1 MTPTESADAAAR
13 APLTSLPGVGRARA
27 DRLARLGLSAVRD
40 LLFLRPRRLEE
51 VGPRVDIASAP
62 EHVGR
67 RITIEGSVSRARFV
81 RTRGKRSLLRIA
93 VRDETGTIDALFF
106 NQPWMKNRL
115 PVAETVKLQGLV
127 VDARGAALAHPRVE
141 SPERPLPE
149 PGTLVPMYGLVDGIG
164 QEFLRGLVHE
174 ARERCLDSVHDPVP
188 AADLERLGLVDLASA
203 VVELHAPTSFEAF
216 GRALRRV
223 GFEALLT
230 LQARLA
236 TRERVE
242 LGRARAVTI
251 DAEGHA
257 ELLGRFPF
265 RPTNSQTSAFDALR
279 RDLRRTRP
287 MRRLLQGDVGAGKTL
302 VGLYACMAT
311 ARAGGQAAFLA
322 PTEILAEQHYD
333 GLRAD
338 WGPSGLRAAL
348 LTGSLSAA
356 ERKRVLAG
364 LASGETDLVFGTH
377 ALFSDDVRYRRLA
390 TAVVDEQQRFGVAQR
405 RRLLEKGDDVHL
417 LLMTATPIPRTLAL
431 TLYGDLDTTVLSEKP
446 AGRGV
451 IRTRARVG
459 GEPTEALE
467 DLVGELEAGGRALWV
482 LPRIES
488 SDLGR
493 GATEV
498 FEALRASE
506 LGSHGIELV
515 HGRMDAADRARRL
528 DRFRAGKARVL
539 VSTTVIEV
547 GLDVPSATFIVIE
560 GAERFG
566 LAQLHQLR
574 GRVGRGERPATCYLF
589 GAASAQERLRA
600 LEATHNGFA
609 IAEEDLRLRGMGD
622 LAGLRQAGENTE
634 GLADPELDLELIL
647 AARDL
652 VQRDAELRDEY
663 ARAAR
668 AGEV

>member
-1 MTPTESADAAAR
+1 MRGTESADAAAL

-27 DRLARLGLSAVRD
+27 DRLARLGLETVRD
-40 LLFLRPRRLEE
+40 LLFVRPRRLEA
-51 VGPRVDIASAP
+51 VGPRVDIAAAG
-62 EHVGR
+62 EHVGQ
-67 RITIEGSVSRARFV
+67 RITVEGSVSRARFV
-81 RTRGKRSLLRIA
+81 RTRGKRSLLRLAI
-93 VRDETGTIDALFF
+93 RDETGTIDALFF

-141 SPERPLPE
+141 SPERPLPP

-164 QEFLRGLVHE
+164 QDFLRGLIHA
-174 ARERCLDSVHDPVP
+174 ARERCLDSVRDPVP
-188 AADLERLGLVDLASA
+188 VAELERLGLADLRTA
-203 VVELHAPTSFEAF
+203 VGELHEPTSREAF
-216 GRALRRV
+216 ERALRRV
-223 GFEALLT
+223 GFDALLT

-242 LGRARAVTI
+242 LGRAHEVRI
-251 DAEGHA
+251 GAETHA

-287 MRRLLQGDVGAGKTL
+287 MRRLLQGDVGSGKTL

-311 ARAGGQAAFLA
+311 ASAGGQAAFLA
-322 PTEILAEQHYD
+322 PTEILAEQHFD

-338 WGPSGLRAAL
+338 WGLSGLRTAL

-364 LASGETDLVFGTH
+364 LESGETDLVFGTH
-377 ALFSDDVRYRRLA
+377 ALFSDDVRYHRLA

-459 GEPTEALE
+459 CEPSEALE
-467 DLVGELEAGGRALWV
+467 ELAPELEAGGCALWV

-493 GATEV
+493 GAEEV
-498 FEALRASE
+498 FETLRASG

-528 DRFRAGKARVL
+528 DRFRSGKARVL

-547 GLDVPSATFIVIE
+547 GLDVPAATFIVIE

-574 GRVGRGERPATCYLF
+574 GRVGRGERPARCLLF
-589 GAASAQERLRA
+589 GAASAEERLRA
-600 LEATHNGFA
+600 LEQTGDGFA

-634 GLADPELDLELIL
+634 GLSDPELDLELIL
-647 AARDL
+647 GARDL
-652 VQRDAELRDEY
+652 VQTNAELRELY
-663 ARAAR
+663 AHAR
-668 AGEV
+668 QVDAS